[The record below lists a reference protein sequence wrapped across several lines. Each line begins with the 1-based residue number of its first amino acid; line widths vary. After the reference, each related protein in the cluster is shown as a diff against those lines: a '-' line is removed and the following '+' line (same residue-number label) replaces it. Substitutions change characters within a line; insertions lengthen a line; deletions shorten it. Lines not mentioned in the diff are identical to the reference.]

1 MAVITEQMKQ
11 TIERVRLGF
20 VATVCTDGT
29 PNVSPK
35 GTVCVLDDDHLMFAD
50 INSPGTI
57 ANLRTNSGVEV
68 NVVDP
73 FVRKGFRFKG
83 TGIVLD
89 SGTEFDRLVGVFAAR
104 GTSDAPRRI
113 RAVVVIRVDRAR
125 QVVSPAYDQKVDEAE
140 VRARWVRHYLDD
152 EHGR

>member
-1 MAVITEQMKQ
+1 MGVLTEQMKQ

-20 VATVCTDGT
+20 VATVCADGT

-50 INSPGTI
+50 LNSPGTV
-57 ANLRTNSGVEV
+57 ANLRGNSGVEV

-83 TGIVLD
+83 VGTVLD
-89 SGTEFDRLVGVFAAR
+89 SGPEFERLVGVFAAR
-104 GTSDAPRRI
+104 GTPDAPRRI

-125 QVVSPAYDQKVDEAE
+125 PVISPAYDQTTDEAE
-140 VRARWVRHYLDD
+140 VRARWVRHYLKD
-152 EHGR
+152 ERGA